1 MTVTPAEPS
10 KRVVKIA
17 RYAIRCCRIYGNIPL
32 RQILKKVLG
41 ASALVVNDS
50 GIISLLCEMRPELI
64 DQSAAVVWQS
74 NLLGQVE
81 IKAKGSMPRNK
92 TRQARRDSDSL
103 SQPTADQ
110 GFAIGAVVIEKYLA
124 DHYSSAPR

>member
-1 MTVTPAEPS
+1 MYS
-10 KRVVKIA
+10 KTSLPPRA
-17 RYAIRCCRIYGNIPL
+17 S
-32 RQILKKVLG
+32 VLG

-64 DQSAAVVWQS
+64 DQSAAVVWHS

-110 GFAIGAVVIEKYLA
+110 GFAIGAVVIEQYLA
-124 DHYSSAPR
+124 DPYSSAPR